1 MAHGDVYKC
10 FELYFPQYAGEN
22 VELWF
27 QNGKNSIRVRT
38 TDKRE
43 FIFTCNGKD
52 DWRFETVKSFIKG
65 RKGEKVM
72 K

>member
-1 MAHGDVYKC
+1 MNLEVLDG
-10 FELYFPQYAGEN
+10 
-22 VELWF
+22 
-27 QNGKNSIRVRT
+27 
-38 TDKRE
+38 
-43 FIFTCNGKD
+43 TCGKD